1 MSNKVLVTIKIPDI
15 EKEYN
20 VFLPINKKLGNIL
33 YLLNKAIRELN
44 NNKEIFKQNTNNIYN
59 LDTGKTYDLDKLLY
73 ETDIRNGSR
82 LILI

>member
-1 MSNKVLVTIKIPDI
+1 MNNKVLVTIKIPDI

-44 NNKEIFKQNTNNIYN
+44 NNKEIFNQNTNNIYN
-59 LDTGKTYDLDKLLY
+59 LDTGKSYDLDKLLY

>member
-44 NNKEIFKQNTNNIYN
+44 NIYN

>member
-59 LDTGKTYDLDKLLY
+59 LDTGKSYDLDKLLY

>member
-73 ETDIRNGSR
+73 ETDIKNGSR